1 MKKVLRILGV
11 LILIYIV
18 VFSCNKLISKKLDEE
33 IKDDGKEFFEKDN
46 AITDVEKTVEIIN
59 NKTPYD
65 TGGGMYII
73 RVDFLKG
80 KNEIIYNYKT
90 IEKSKNE
97 LTDKQ
102 ILDYK
107 ENWKKNVLE
116 TINNNPNNESFV
128 KAKVNFIYK
137 LEDKNGIPILDFKI
151 EFTEYS

>member
-1 MKKVLRILGV
+1 MKKVLRITGV
-11 LILIYIV
+11 LILTYIII
-18 VFSCNKLISKKLDEE
+18 FSCNKLISKKLDED
-33 IKDDGKEFFEKDN
+33 IKENNKEFIEKSN
-46 AITDVEKTVEIIN
+46 AKTDVEKTVEIIN

-65 TGGGMYII
+65 TGGGMYIMK
-73 RVDFLKG
+73 VEFLKDR
-80 KNEIIYNYKT
+80 NEIIYNYKT
-90 IEKSKNE
+90 IEKSINE

-107 ENWKKNVLE
+107 VSWRQNVLK

-137 LEDKNGIPILDFKI
+137 LEDKNGVPILDFKI